1 MSQYHVFTPEHAI
14 DYARRHGPGFDTGA
28 RLSAAEVGDGN
39 LNQVFRV
46 VDDARG
52 RSVIVKQALPYIRCV
67 GESWPL
73 TRERARIEA
82 GVLRRHGEHCP
93 EHTVALLHQDAG
105 LSVLMLEDLSA
116 WRLWRQALMAGEA
129 PAETADR
136 LGHYL
141 ARVLYHGSDF
151 HLASIAKRAEMVLFS
166 NPELCA
172 ATETVFF
179 DDPYHDHPRN
189 QIAPALRPLAEQL
202 WRDGPLKR
210 RVAALK
216 HRFLCDAQAL
226 LHGDLHTGSVF
237 VTEGGLKVFDAEFG
251 CYGPMGFDLGSAIGN
266 LLLNHCGQPGL
277 HPGEKGRAEQRR
289 RREEVQTLWR
299 RFHDDFTA
307 LAAGCADPALAEP
320 GYVADFLARVWRD
333 SLGYAGTELI
343 RRTIGIA
350 QVADLNGIEEEE
362 TRLACQRTALTLGRA
377 LILEADTLAGGKELA
392 ALVAACRQPSGEN

>member
-1 MSQYHVFTPEHAI
+1 MSHYHIFSPDHAL
-14 DYARRHGPGFDTGA
+14 DYARRHAPGFVTA
-28 RLSAAEVGDGN
+28 HLSVAEVGDGN

-46 VDDARG
+46 MDDASG

-82 GVLRRHGEHCP
+82 GVLQRHGEHCP
-93 EHTVALLHQDAG
+93 EHTVALLHHDAE

-116 WRLWRQALMAGEA
+116 WQPWRQALLAGNA
-129 PAETADR
+129 PAGMAVR

-151 HLASIAKRAEMVLFS
+151 HLASIAKRADMVRFS

-172 ATETVFF
+172 TTETVFF

-202 WRDGPLKR
+202 WRDGSLKR

-216 HRFLCDAQAL
+216 HRFRCDAQAL

-251 CYGPMGFDLGSAIGN
+251 FYGPMGFDLGSAMGN
-266 LLLNHCGQPGL
+266 LLLNYCGQPGL
-277 HPGEKGRAEQRR
+277 HGDETGLAEQRR
-289 RREEVQTLWR
+289 RLEEVQTLWQA
-299 RFHDDFTA
+299 FHDEFSA
-307 LAAGCADPALAEP
+307 LAAGCEDPALAEP
-320 GYVADFLARVWRD
+320 GYVTDFLARVWQD

-350 QVADLNGIEEEE
+350 QVADLAGIADAGL
-362 TRLACQRTALTLGRA
+362 RLACQRRA
-377 LILEADTLAGGKELA
+377 LIVGRTLILDAESFTDSDQLKAWLHSRDGTG
-392 ALVAACRQPSGEN
+392 CHR

>member
-1 MSQYHVFTPEHAI
+1 MSRYHIFSPSDAI
-14 DYARRHGPGFDTGA
+14 DYARRHGPGLGTE
-28 RLSAAEVGDGN
+28 LSAEEVGDGN

-46 VDDARG
+46 VDEESG

-82 GVLRRHGEHCP
+82 GVLLQHGRCCP

-105 LSVLMLEDLSA
+105 LSVLLLEDLSA
-116 WRLWRQALMAGEA
+116 WRLWRQALLEGNA
-129 PAETADR
+129 PAGAAAR

-151 HLASIAKRAEMVLFS
+151 GLASTAKRAEVARFS

-172 ATETVFF
+172 TTEAVFF
-179 DDPYHDHPRN
+179 DDPYRDHQRN
-189 QIAPALRPLAEQL
+189 NIAPGLRPLAGQL
-202 WRDGPLKR
+202 WRDGALKR

-237 VTEGGLKVFDAEFG
+237 ITEDELKVFDAEFG
-251 CYGPMGFDLGSAIGN
+251 FYGPMGFDLGSAIGN
-266 LLLNHCGQPGL
+266 LLLNLCGQPGL
-277 HPGEKGRAEQRR
+277 NPGEKGRAEQWRR
-289 RREEVQTLWR
+289 LEEVLTLWR
-299 RFHDDFTA
+299 VFHDEFTA
-307 LAAGCADPALAEP
+307 LATGCADPALAEP
-320 GYVADFLARVWRD
+320 SYVEEFLVQVWRD

-350 QVADLNGIEEEE
+350 HVTDLDGIDDAGL
-362 TRLACQRTALTLGRA
+362 RLDCQQNALRLGRE
-377 LILEADTLAGGKELA
+377 LILGAETCADGNALRALLA
-392 ALVAACRQPSGEN
+392 AYGTAPRADR